1 LFAFWV
7 ASKIQQSFLESIPSL
22 DQTDT
27 IKRIISEIN
36 NIKWDLAKELW
47 IKNIIKYNENTKKNS
62 ISLFGS
68 ESDYFTRHISE
79 YQNHRLIQ
87 LCSKNCNLNQN
98 VIIQTNFDK
107 IYFKK
112 QKGNVILYSGF
123 ERKCKNCKE
132 NISCEIVFKHM

>member
-1 LFAFWV
+1 MWLQNRWLHRVTKATSTRSHEIWWLRSHIF
-7 ASKIQQSFLESIPSL
+7 SK
-22 DQTDT
+22 TH
-27 IKRIISEIN
+27 

-98 VIIQTNFDK
+98 VIIQTNCDK

-132 NISCEIVFKHM
+132 NISCEIP